1 MPVGLHAWMGN
12 RWNPHHFAARCHES
26 ILSGFIG
33 RSASERQDLFL
44 LGGAALLELSARSEM
59 GHRAELGVDS
69 RILDARGRGSSALG
83 HPFGSLGI
91 DRRAFDGR
99 GGPVVEN
106 GEEDRTGDD
115 EHLHCCVHIV
125 CHLPRRRFGRGG
137 RFLSFRV

>member
-1 MPVGLHAWMGN
+1 MGVGLHGWMGN
-12 RWNPHHFAARCHES
+12 RGNPVHFAACCHES

-33 RSASERQDLFL
+33 RSAPECQDILL

-69 RILDARGRGSSALG
+69 GILDARGRGSSALG

-99 GGPVVEN
+99 RGPVVEN
-106 GEEDRTGDD
+106 GEEDQTGDD
-115 EHLHCCVHIV
+115 EHLHHSVHIV

-137 RFLSFRV
+137 GILSFRV